1 MMPRL
6 RSVMAAAK
14 RSISSMPVCDRCGM
28 LSADTFAEAATSSLR
43 RTIGSVRRRLASR
56 QPARPTST
64 VSSTV
69 SVRRPCTLRENS
81 NSLVVETVPTSIQWL
96 PSEKGA
102 LRLYAESGATD
113 A

>member
-1 MMPRL
+1 
-6 RSVMAAAK
+6 
-14 RSISSMPVCDRCGM
+14 M

-56 QPARPTST
+56 QPARPT
-64 VSSTV
+64 STV

-102 LRLYAESGATD
+102 LRLYSESGSTD